1 VIAKSIVDWFS
12 LLYYK
17 PIIYFDL
24 LPFAQHIHVFTDPD
38 LRQNFWNEDDKAR
51 FNYVLFNNYQEYHKQ
66 GWYYHIESD
75 IIFCSVFFVG
85 LQMIHTWHIKVKE
98 TRDKLEH
105 TNDRQLQVMSTNYHQ
120 RQTITKSGRN
130 LQENDNRHGNLQP
143 ANLTALIVNKIQ
155 NMVLSHDFLLE
166 RYRWT
171 QLLLNQ
177 WQDHWTRIFYNKDLW
192 EIQLVPVL
200 FWLLCLFHHL

>member
-1 VIAKSIVDWFS
+1 
-12 LLYYK
+12 
-17 PIIYFDL
+17 
-24 LPFAQHIHVFTDPD
+24 
-38 LRQNFWNEDDKAR
+38 
-51 FNYVLFNNYQEYHKQ
+51 
-66 GWYYHIESD
+66 
-75 IIFCSVFFVG
+75 
-85 LQMIHTWHIKVKE
+85 MIHTWHIKVKE

-166 RYRWT
+166 RYR
-171 QLLLNQ
+171 
-177 WQDHWTRIFYNKDLW
+177 
-192 EIQLVPVL
+192 
-200 FWLLCLFHHL
+200 